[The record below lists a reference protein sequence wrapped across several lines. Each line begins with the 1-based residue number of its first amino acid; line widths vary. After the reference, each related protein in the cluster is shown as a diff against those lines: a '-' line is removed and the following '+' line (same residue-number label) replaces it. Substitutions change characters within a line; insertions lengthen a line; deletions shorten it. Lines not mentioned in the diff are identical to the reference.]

1 MTEVEQGVQFDGR
14 EAAREKAF
22 ESIWTNDLE
31 EVFADVA
38 EYYDRANFVAS
49 FGTFNR
55 IKSNFI
61 STFDL
66 KPQMRVLDVCAGTH
80 AVGIALLKQ
89 QPGLQIRAI
98 DRSSAMLEVGAK
110 MAQSYGFN
118 IEAVK
123 GDVHRMPFPD
133 NYFDIATIQ
142 YASRHLRL
150 IDVFSEIKR
159 ILKPGGYFYHC
170 DMLRPQSKLVEELYY
185 IYLRSSLTVTA
196 WLFDSGQSALKC
208 RKYFI
213 DAVKMF
219 YSADEMSQLMREVG
233 FRPVISKSIM
243 MGMIAFHKAMKP
255 LDSLSSDK

>member
-1 MTEVEQGVQFDGR
+1 MAEAKQEYQYAGR
-14 EAAREKAF
+14 ETAREEAF

-38 EYYDRANFVAS
+38 EYYDRANYVAS

-55 IKSNFI
+55 IKSSFVA
-61 STFDL
+61 TCDL
-66 KPQMRVLDVCAGTH
+66 QPGMKVLDVCAGTN
-80 AVGIALLKQ
+80 AVGIALLKE
-89 QPGLQIRAI
+89 QPGLEIQAI
-98 DRSSAMLEVGAK
+98 DRSARMLEVGAE
-110 MAQSYGFN
+110 MASAEGFQ
-118 IEAVK
+118 IESLK

-133 NYFDIATIQ
+133 NHFDIATIQ

-159 ILKPGGYFYHC
+159 VLKPGGHFYHC

-196 WLFDSGQSALKC
+196 WLFDSGQSALGC
-208 RKYFI
+208 RQYFI
-213 DAVKMF
+213 DAIKRF

-233 FRPVISKSIM
+233 FRPVVSQSVM

-255 LDSLSSDK
+255 LDGG